1 MSEFIKEG
9 EKVVIKLDKDIVAS
23 NVEEIKKELKQELA
37 EGMTEITIDLSSV
50 EMMDSMGIG
59 ILIATHNSLKK
70 LNSQLNLINTSDDIS
85 KLLRTMRLHEHF
97 NIAN

>member
-1 MSEFIKEG
+1 MSEVIKEG
-9 EKVVIKLDKDIVAS
+9 KKVVIKLDKDIVAS

-37 EGMTEITIDLSSV
+37 EGMTEITIDLSNV

-70 LNSQLNLINTSDDIS
+70 LNSQLYLINTSDDIS

>member
-1 MSEFIKEG
+1 MSEVIKEG

-23 NVEEIKKELKQELA
+23 NVEEIKQELKQELA
-37 EGMTEITIDLSSV
+37 EGMTEITIDLSNV